1 MSDLIK
7 PGEILPGITELPAGV
22 GCNYRKVEKS
32 YSLRF
37 EDSCITTSLAYNTRH
52 EAVQKVFEDLVGLLK
67 GDCACEY
74 FEKTVG

>member
-7 PGEILPGITELPAGV
+7 PGEILPGITELPIGV

-37 EDSCITTSLAYNTRH
+37 EYSCITTSVAYSTRH
-52 EAVQKVFEDLVGLLK
+52 EAVQKVYEDLVGLLK
-67 GDCACEY
+67 PDCIGECQSE
-74 FEKTVG
+74 